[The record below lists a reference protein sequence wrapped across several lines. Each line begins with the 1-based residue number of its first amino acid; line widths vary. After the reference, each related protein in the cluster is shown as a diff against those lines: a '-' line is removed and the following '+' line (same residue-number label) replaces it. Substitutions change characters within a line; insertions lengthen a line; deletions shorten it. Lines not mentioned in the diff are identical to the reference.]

1 MENFKEKLNGEQVP
15 RETIINII
23 LYMTILIMPLIV
35 VNVSSPRYVLGKLMF
50 LYVAGFFLLVN
61 LILDHKIKFKKEHI
75 IVLLFLATIL
85 VSCIF
90 SPYKIIAFFGTKE
103 RSEGFVTI
111 AIYIL
116 LFIASSEYLKV
127 TEKSINLILTIVN
140 IHATYGIL
148 QFYKFDPIQKWALG
162 YIEVNDSIGLLGNR
176 IFFSIYILFFLVFST
191 FAYIFKEK
199 KIDLIILDIMMPVMD
214 GLTALKKIREV
225 STVPV
230 VLLTAKGQ
238 EEDKLQGYDY
248 GADDYMTKPFS
259 PNVLV
264 AKVKALLKRT
274 IENVDSS
281 TQEFNG
287 LSINKL
293 SREVKVNGEVLSLSP
308 KEYELLVY
316 LIDNEGVALSRDTIL
331 DNVWGLDYYGDIRTV
346 DTNVKRLREKL
357 LDKSNYIVTVR
368 GSGYKFEVK

>member
-1 MENFKEKLNGEQVP
+1 MNKS
-15 RETIINII
+15 
-23 LYMTILIMPLIV
+23 ILIVEDETRI
-35 VNVSSPRYVLGKLMF
+35 R
-50 LYVAGFFLLVN
+50 FLLRDYFAREKN
-61 LILDHKIKFKKEHI
+61 F
-75 IVLLFLATIL
+75 TIYEAENGL
-85 VSCIF
+85 
-90 SPYKIIAFFGTKE
+90 E
-103 RSEGFVTI
+103 
-111 AIYIL
+111 
-116 LFIASSEYLKV
+116 
-127 TEKSINLILTIVN
+127 
-140 IHATYGIL
+140 
-148 QFYKFDPIQKWALG
+148 AL
-162 YIEVNDSIGLLGNR
+162 N
-176 IFFSIYILFFLVFST
+176 
-191 FAYIFKEK
+191 IFKEK

-214 GLTALKKIREV
+214 GLTALEKIREV

-230 VLLTAKGQ
+230 ILLTAKGQ

-274 IENVDSS
+274 IEDVDSS

-357 LDKSNYIVTVR
+357 LDKANYIVTVR